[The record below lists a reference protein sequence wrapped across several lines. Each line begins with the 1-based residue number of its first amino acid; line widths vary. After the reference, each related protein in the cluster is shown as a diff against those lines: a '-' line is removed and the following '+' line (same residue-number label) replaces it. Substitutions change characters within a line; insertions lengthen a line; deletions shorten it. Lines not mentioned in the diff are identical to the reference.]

1 RQLQAE
7 LRRARAHEARLAQA
21 SRQLQAGKIDAA
33 RDAVT
38 AVLAEDPG
46 HPQALSLQRR
56 LRQRLAPPPAPSALA
71 AAYQKPVS
79 LEFRDA
85 PLRT

>member
-1 RQLQAE
+1 
-7 LRRARAHEARLAQA
+7 
-21 SRQLQAGKIDAA
+21 
-33 RDAVT
+33 T

-85 PLRT
+85 PLRTVFEALGRGAGINFVFDKEVKGDARISV